1 MTSQFT
7 EVELREELS
16 CLRERQRRSSQG

>member
-16 CLRERQRRSSQG
+16 CLRERKRRSSQG